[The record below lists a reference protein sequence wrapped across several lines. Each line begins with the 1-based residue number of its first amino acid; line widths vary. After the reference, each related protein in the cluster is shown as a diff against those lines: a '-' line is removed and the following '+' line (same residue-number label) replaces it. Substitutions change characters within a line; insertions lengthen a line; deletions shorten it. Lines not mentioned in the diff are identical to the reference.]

1 MRSAKCEVKNM
12 DKTKLSSLPEKP
24 GVYLFKDAEGKIIY
38 IGKAKALKHR
48 VKSYFQKGKKDIKTE
63 KLVPKIRDFDF
74 IVTKTEIEAF
84 LLESSLV
91 KQHKPYYNILLK
103 DDKSYPFIKITN
115 EKYPGVY
122 LTRITREKNAVYYGP
137 YYADDA
143 KKVLQLI
150 YRAFK
155 ARQCTYEFD
164 NKALTR
170 PCIYYDTGVCSAPC
184 VRFITDEAYLQ
195 SIREVKNI
203 LNGNYKKM
211 LENLK
216 KEMDGFSAKQ
226 NYEKAAEAR
235 DAIKAVEGIM
245 IEQKVVEM
253 EDKNIDV
260 VDYIFRDGAYFFC
273 VLSIRSGRL
282 INKKID
288 EFTDAAEQEGAFELY
303 LSQYY
308 SRGISYPE
316 EVILPQE
323 KTDAALAD
331 EVFKGKGITAVYK
344 KRDNL
349 LKMALENI
357 EERIKQAGKAK
368 EQKEKAM
375 EKYAGQI
382 KLLQKDLG
390 MKKPP
395 LVIDCMDISHHHGEN
410 TVASCVV
417 FNAGGP
423 DKNNYRRYKIKTVHK
438 IDDFDSMREVV
449 MRRYGRM
456 LKEDGKFPDLILID
470 GGIGQ
475 VNAAKEALDLVGV
488 ENIEIIGLAKREERV
503 YKPGKNKPVTLSDG
517 ARFLLMRV
525 RDEAHRFALSYQTL
539 LANKKMKETL
549 FDDIDSIGEKTRYEI
564 YKIFKDKDDL
574 VNALL
579 SGDDRTGFLNK
590 KQKSAILNKLREN
603 PEA

>member
-1 MRSAKCEVKNM
+1 M
-12 DKTKLSSLPEKP
+12 DKIKLNALPEKP
-24 GVYLFKDAEGKIIY
+24 GVYLYKDADGKIIY
-38 IGKAKALKHR
+38 IGKARSLKHR
-48 VKSYFQKGKKDIKTE
+48 VRSYFQKGHKDIKTE
-63 KLVPKIRDFDF
+63 KLVPKIKDFDF

-84 LLESSLV
+84 LLEASLV

-103 DDKSYPFIKITN
+103 DDKSFPFIKITTG

-122 LTRITREKNAVYYGP
+122 ITRNTRDKKAVYYGP
-137 YYADDA
+137 FYAADA
-143 KKVLQLI
+143 KKVLALI

-155 ARQCTYEFD
+155 VRQCTYKFD
-164 NKALTR
+164 DKPLKR
-170 PCIYYDTGVCSAPC
+170 PCLYYDMGLSSAPC
-184 VRFITDEAYLQ
+184 VRYISDGEYAR
-195 SIREVKNI
+195 SVKDVKSF

-216 KEMDGFSAKQ
+216 NEMDSYSEKQ
-226 NYEKAAEAR
+226 LYEKAAEAR

-245 IEQKVVEM
+245 IEQKVVGN

-260 VDYIFRDGAYFFC
+260 VDYTQREGDYYFC

-288 EFTDAAEQEGAFELY
+288 VFSDIPEQEGAFELY

-308 SRGISYPE
+308 GRAISYPA
-316 EVILPQE
+316 EVILPE
-323 KTDAALAD
+323 GKTDAEAVKEIFRD
-331 EVFKGKGITAVYK
+331 KGIKVTMK

-357 EERIKQAGKAK
+357 EERIKQH
-368 EQKEKAM
+368 ERFRVQKEKAR
-375 EKYAGQI
+375 EKYGAQI
-382 KLLQKDLG
+382 KLLQENLN

-395 LVIDCMDISHHHGEN
+395 LVIDAMDISHHHGEN

-417 FNAGGP
+417 FDGGEP
-423 DKNNYRRYKIKTVHK
+423 DRDNYRRYKIKTVHK

-475 VNAAKEALDLVGV
+475 VNAAKEALDMVGV
-488 ENIEIIGLAKREERV
+488 GGIELVGLAKKEEEIFR
-503 YKPGKNKPVTLSDG
+503 PGKNKPVPLSRE
-517 ARFLLMRV
+517 ARHLLMRV

-549 FDDIDSIGEKTRYEI
+549 FDDIPLIGEKTKYEI
-564 YKIFKDKDDL
+564 YKIFDDKDDL
-574 VNALL
+574 MSALEKN
-579 SGDDRTGFLNK
+579 DERTAFLNK
-590 KQKSAILNKLREN
+590 KQKEAIIKALKKE
-603 PEA
+603 